1 MEKRSARATYQFEK
15 EKAQSERRVPHAQ
28 LMAEAK
34 IAFEQQ
40 LADGKAARKS
50 GRPKSVPK
58 PPADADELID

>member
-1 MEKRSARATYQFEK
+1 MEKRSARATYQHEK
-15 EKAQSERRVPHAQ
+15 EKAQNERRVPHEQ

-50 GRPKSVPK
+50 GRPKNVPK
-58 PPADADELID
+58 PVLESDDKID